1 MKKITKAIVIAGLFV
16 FISCGG
22 ESDTYEIPQVTSPY
36 SASDLASQA
45 DAILRKGL
53 ADHQQRTQAL
63 FLYNQAET
71 LNNPQDPTYSQ
82 IKSRIELGKG
92 LICFY
97 DVFEVLPALLNMIG
111 LDINSLLSGL
121 GESGSP
127 LQGNTPNG
135 TSYIKAKQMLSSARL
150 TCNAADF
157 RDYLPTIDLLASN
170 MLVQSIEHLKNAL
183 QENPY
188 VSLFVE
194 NGSLVLASDNPLTP
208 EDESIILDFSGEI
221 DNGDIGV
228 MSGMLEILMAVV
240 KILTSYDGFLQ
251 ALVNPALNPTCSP
264 VPGTPDWEDIF
275 GVYGTL
281 NADGGLERMTEAG
294 LALQSAFSSISNS
307 FSFIA
312 SETDDQSDDIIAYL
326 DCGLDGK
333 CEGDEGYPGPD
344 EGEGN
349 GVYDPGEMWGMASV
363 GKILEGLL
371 GSSPLISQ
379 LSSLLNLNL
388 LSNLMMAMAQSV
400 ASSTPVDLVQLLLKP
415 LLPALGMSA
424 TDQEL
429 YAMGFPAL
437 NLGAP
442 FNPPW
447 ETIAILEPLKDA
459 NGETIVESETGIG
472 DQPHTWPAPFVRED
486 PPNGVEDPA
495 YSFYPDTDEA
505 GNTIGVMGGLVLMP
519 ITTPDDFDADGNLI
533 GEVDYEPMT
542 NPVFNRIMTILN
554 ALLGML

>member
-1 MKKITKAIVIAGLFV
+1 MKKIKAIVIVGLFV

-36 SASDLASQA
+36 SASDLTSQA

-71 LNNPQDPTYSQ
+71 LNSPQDPTYSQ

-92 LICFY
+92 LIYFY

-111 LDINSLLSGL
+111 LDINSLLSDMGQ
-121 GESGSP
+121 SGSP
-127 LQGNTPNG
+127 LLGNTPNG
-135 TSYIKAKQMLSSARL
+135 TGYIKAKQMLSSARL

-170 MLVQSIEHLKNAL
+170 MLVQSIEHLKNAVR
-183 QENPY
+183 ENSH
-188 VSLFVE
+188 VSLLVE

-333 CEGDEGYPGPD
+333 CDGDEGYPGPD

-379 LSSLLNLNL
+379 LSKLLNLNL

-400 ASSTPVDLVQLLLKP
+400 ASSAPVDLVQLLLKP

-447 ETIAILEPLKDA
+447 ESIAMLEPLKDA
-459 NGETIVESETGIG
+459 NGESIVESETGIG
-472 DQPHTWPAPFVRED
+472 DQSHTWPAPFVRED
-486 PPNGVEDPA
+486 PPNGIEDPA

-505 GNTIGVMGGLVLMP
+505 GNTIGVMGGLLLMP

-542 NPVFNRIMTILN
+542 NPVFNRIITILN

>member
-1 MKKITKAIVIAGLFV
+1 MKKIKAIVIVGLFV

-36 SASDLASQA
+36 SASDLTSQA
-45 DAILRKGL
+45 DAILQKGL

-63 FLYNQAET
+63 FLYNQAEA
-71 LNNPQDPTYSQ
+71 LNNPEDPTYSQ

-92 LICFY
+92 LIYFY

-127 LQGNTPNG
+127 LLGNNPDS

-228 MSGMLEILMAVV
+228 MSGMLEILMTVV

-307 FSFIA
+307 SH
-312 SETDDQSDDIIAYL
+312 
-326 DCGLDGK
+326 
-333 CEGDEGYPGPD
+333 
-344 EGEGN
+344 
-349 GVYDPGEMWGMASV
+349 
-363 GKILEGLL
+363 LL
-371 GSSPLISQ
+371 RAKL
-379 LSSLLNLNL
+379 
-388 LSNLMMAMAQSV
+388 
-400 ASSTPVDLVQLLLKP
+400 
-415 LLPALGMSA
+415 
-424 TDQEL
+424 
-429 YAMGFPAL
+429 
-437 NLGAP
+437 
-442 FNPPW
+442 
-447 ETIAILEPLKDA
+447 
-459 NGETIVESETGIG
+459 
-472 DQPHTWPAPFVRED
+472 
-486 PPNGVEDPA
+486 
-495 YSFYPDTDEA
+495 
-505 GNTIGVMGGLVLMP
+505 
-519 ITTPDDFDADGNLI
+519 
-533 GEVDYEPMT
+533 MT
-542 NPVFNRIMTILN
+542 NPTTS
-554 ALLGML
+554 LLT